1 MGSFGPI
8 SHRKYAFDGNAF
20 ENACYGSLF
29 SVEHLHIIQRLKA
42 HKGCVNSLN
51 FNRCG
56 NLLVSGSDDLRII
69 IWKWASKKI
78 SLSFESG
85 HNLNIFQT
93 KFLELHGD
101 ALNIISSGRD
111 GFVRHHTILPSGGKP
126 LTCMIAKH
134 KSGVHKICT
143 SNDDPYEVLSAGEDG
158 IVLRIDLREKLAK
171 KLVNVKSKTD
181 RSVNLY
187 SISNHPLNGEFC
199 LSGNDL
205 FVRVY
210 DRRNVKRPLK
220 MFSPD
225 NNTDCS
231 KSRRFSHITCAVYNY
246 LGTEILASAEEDA
259 YLFDNTPTSSPILHK
274 YSGHR

>member
-1 MGSFGPI
+1 MGLTGPI
-8 SHRKYAFDGNAF
+8 SNRRHAFDGNTF
-20 ENACYGSLF
+20 ENGCYGSLF
-29 SVEHLHIIQRLKA
+29 TIEHLQVIQRLKE
-42 HKGCVNSLN
+42 HNGCVNSLN
-51 FNRCG
+51 FNKMG

-78 SLSFESG
+78 ALSFESG

-93 KFLELHGD
+93 KFLEMHGGT
-101 ALNIISSGRD
+101 LNIVSSGRD
-111 GFVRHHTILPSGGKP
+111 GFVRHHAILPSGGKP

-134 KSGVHKICT
+134 KRGVHKICT

-158 IVLRIDLREKLAK
+158 IVLRCDLREKLAK
-171 KLVNVKSKTD
+171 KLVNVKSKTN

-187 SISNHPLNGEFC
+187 SIANHPLNGEFC
-199 LSGNDL
+199 LCGNDL

-225 NNTDCS
+225 NNADEP
-231 KSRRFSHITCAVYNY
+231 KSRNFSHITCAVYNY

-259 YLFDNTPTSSPILHK
+259 YLFDNMATSSPILHK